1 MGEFQRRTFHSA
13 AIVDATAPCR
23 ARKPKSIR
31 LLVNLHFE
39 AQHGRPQDLKTSL
52 KDRGKIM
59 MNENIGISWY
69 SVALSCAFSLAIL
82 CTFPAAAQSTAT
94 EPQVLGNA
102 VANGPV
108 QFDASPG
115 LTALLNQA
123 SVNQASVAPSTRVMQ
138 APMKPKRPQTTVFPL
153 SQLEASAATSQ
164 PLIGPR
170 VQASVGR
177 SFEGVGQIGG
187 PLDCPSV
194 ALQTVVPPDTNAAV
208 GDTQVVQ
215 WVNTCYA
222 VFNKSNGSLIAGPF
236 AGTNFW
242 KGFGGPCEA
251 NNDGDPIIQWD
262 KANHRWLA
270 AQNVFN
276 GPPFFTCVAVSKT
289 ADATGGYFRYAFPQ
303 QPGFP
308 DYPKWGLTSSVYY
321 QTQNVFDP
329 VSNFFLGVNVCAYQ
343 AGAML
348 RGSNNAS
355 QVCIFDNSN
364 GTLFDDS
371 MLPADDDSVQ
381 SDGSRGEVLVGAI
394 DNFIP
399 GGSNVYEF
407 VFTVNFGNPAHST
420 LAGVDGSMPISVPA
434 YILAFCPAG
443 SFNTDCVPQP
453 THKSDL
459 LDTLGD
465 RLMYRLARFVDG
477 QGVQH
482 FLVNHS
488 VNDTAAVAAR
498 WYEFRAPEGS
508 TALTLFQSGQTPD
521 DGHFRWMGSIAMD
534 KQGDIAIGYSRSSA
548 AAGDFP
554 SIYFSGQQAGD
565 ARGVTEGEALIKQ
578 GGGSQLK
585 SFDRWGD
592 YSSMA
597 LDGADSCTFWYTN
610 EFYPVNGSFAW
621 DTWVAS
627 INFSDCK

>member
-1 MGEFQRRTFHSA
+1 
-13 AIVDATAPCR
+13 
-23 ARKPKSIR
+23 
-31 LLVNLHFE
+31 
-39 AQHGRPQDLKTSL
+39 
-52 KDRGKIM
+52 
-59 MNENIGISWY
+59 
-69 SVALSCAFSLAIL
+69 
-82 CTFPAAAQSTAT
+82 
-94 EPQVLGNA
+94 
-102 VANGPV
+102 
-108 QFDASPG
+108 
-115 LTALLNQA
+115 
-123 SVNQASVAPSTRVMQ
+123 
-138 APMKPKRPQTTVFPL
+138 
-153 SQLEASAATSQ
+153 
-164 PLIGPR
+164 
-170 VQASVGR
+170 
-177 SFEGVGQIGG
+177 
-187 PLDCPSV
+187 
-194 ALQTVVPPDTNAAV
+194 
-208 GDTQVVQ
+208 
-215 WVNTCYA
+215 
-222 VFNKSNGSLIAGPF
+222 
-236 AGTNFW
+236 
-242 KGFGGPCEA
+242 
-251 NNDGDPIIQWD
+251 
-262 KANHRWLA
+262 
-270 AQNVFN
+270 
-276 GPPFFTCVAVSKT
+276 VSKT

-308 DYPKWGLTSSVYY
+308 DFPKWGLTSSVYY

-329 VSNFFLGVNVCAYQ
+329 VAGSFLGVNVCAYQ

-371 MLPADDDSVQ
+371 MLPADNDSVQ
-381 SDGSRGEVLVGAI
+381 SDGPRAEVLLGAI

-399 GGSNVYEF
+399 GGRNVFEF
-407 VFTVNFGNPAHST
+407 VFSVDFGNPAHST
-420 LAGVDGSMPISVPA
+420 LAGVDGSMPVSVPA
-434 YILAFCPAG
+434 YTLAFCPAG

-465 RLMYRLARFVDG
+465 RLSYRLARFVDG
-477 QGVQH
+477 EGVQH

-534 KQGDIAIGYSRSSA
+534 KHGDIAIGYSRSSA

-610 EFYPVNGSFAW
+610 EFYPVDGSFAW

-627 INFSDCK
+627 INFRHCNSDD

>member
-1 MGEFQRRTFHSA
+1 M
-13 AIVDATAPCR
+13 
-23 ARKPKSIR
+23 K
-31 LLVNLHFE
+31 
-39 AQHGRPQDLKTSL
+39 
-52 KDRGKIM
+52 
-59 MNENIGISWY
+59 NENIGISWC
-69 SVALSCAFSLAIL
+69 SAALSCAFSFAIL
-82 CTFPAAAQSTAT
+82 CTFPEAAQSAAT
-94 EPQVLGNA
+94 EPQVLSNA
-102 VANGPV
+102 IANGPV

-115 LTALLNQA
+115 LTALLT
-123 SVNQASVAPSTRVMQ
+123 QASVAPSTRVMQ
-138 APMKPKRPQTTVFPL
+138 APMKPKRPQTGVFSL
-153 SQLEASAATSQ
+153 SQLEASAAIQ

-170 VQASVGR
+170 VQANVGR

-194 ALQTVVPPDTNAAV
+194 ALQTVVPPDINAAV

-222 VFNKSNGSLIAGPF
+222 VFNKSNGALIAGPF

-308 DYPKWGLTSSVYY
+308 DFPKWGLTSSVYY

-329 VSNFFLGVNVCAYQ
+329 VAGSFLGVNVCAYQ

-371 MLPADDDSVQ
+371 MLPADNDSVQ
-381 SDGSRGEVLVGAI
+381 SDGPRAEVLLGAI

-399 GGSNVYEF
+399 GGRNVFEF
-407 VFTVNFGNPAHST
+407 VFSVDFGNPAHST
-420 LAGVDGSMPISVPA
+420 LAGVDGSMPVSVPA
-434 YILAFCPAG
+434 YTLAFCPAG

-465 RLMYRLARFVDG
+465 RLSYRLARFVDG
-477 QGVQH
+477 EGVQH

-534 KQGDIAIGYSRSSA
+534 KHGDIAIGYSRSSA

-610 EFYPVNGSFAW
+610 EFYPVDGSFAW

-627 INFSDCK
+627 INFSQCN